1 LLTKENLTIYKII
14 IKVIKMNNINVTYQI
29 RNINNLELIYD
40 NSVNKD
46 INLNEFNKL
55 TLASLIG
62 KQFLTDLKKTKAKL
76 KNTMLTIKVYYENEL
91 YSEVS
96 FFN

>member
-1 LLTKENLTIYKII
+1 
-14 IKVIKMNNINVTYQI
+14 MNNINVTYQI
-29 RNINNLELIYD
+29 RNINNLELIYN

-62 KQFLTDLKKTKAKL
+62 KQFLTDLKKAKAKL